1 MHYPPFTALININ
14 VRDKEFEKANNAA
27 SDLARELREFA
38 KDASLRVLGPAPAP
52 IARIKGDH
60 RFQILIKARSRK
72 RAREALDFGM
82 ERVITAGHNPRN
94 FSIEVDPISL
104 M

>member
-1 MHYPPFTALININ
+1 
-14 VRDKEFEKANNAA
+14 
-27 SDLARELREFA
+27 LRSSI

-60 RFQILIKARSRK
+60 RFQILVKARSRK
-72 RAREALDFGM
+72 RAREALDIAM
-82 ERVITAGHNPRN
+82 DRVLAAGHNSRS
-94 FSIEVDPISL
+94 FSVEVDPISL